1 MSKLTLNKTNKYLL
15 ACSFGPDSM
24 ALFYMLLNQGYNFEC
39 AIVNYHLRKESNDE
53 VKGLIDFASKNNIK
67 VHVLDYKG
75 KYVGNIEAKCR
86 QIRYSFFKDLVNKYG
101 FDSVLVAHHQDDLIE
116 TYLMQKSRQNCPIF
130 YGIKE
135 ETRIYGV
142 KVIRPL
148 LGFSKNTLMEIC
160 KSNNIPFA
168 VDKTNFDLSI
178 KRNYIRHEIVMKMND
193 SDRNDVLK
201 KIDKENA
208 KISTILG
215 SIDFL
220 KLNDVKYVVSL
231 DELSQKYALNYLV
244 KDINDK
250 YYLSNQNVGQ
260 IINILKSNKPN
271 SFTHIKGSLHLYRAY
286 DKFKITDVKL
296 EDINYSYSMGSPSL
310 LDTPFFYADFSKGAS
325 NRNVKDDDYP
335 ITIRKIRPG
344 DYVYIKGYKVLAR
357 RLFID
362 WKMPLGCRLVWPI
375 ILDKFGNPLYIPR
388 YQKDFVPTIDSN
400 FYVKF

>member
-1 MSKLTLNKTNKYLL
+1 MSKLTLDKTKSYLL

-24 ALFYMLLNQGYNFEC
+24 ALFYMLLNQDFNFEC

-53 VKGLIDFASKNNIK
+53 VKKLIDYASKNNIK

-135 ETRIYGV
+135 ETRINGV

-148 LGFSKNTLMEIC
+148 LGFSKSALLKIC
-160 KSNNIPFA
+160 KSNSIPFA

-178 KRNYIRHEIVMKMND
+178 KRNYIRHEIVMKMNEA
-193 SDRNDVLK
+193 DRNDVLK

-220 KLNDVKYVVSL
+220 KLNDAKYVVSL
-231 DELSQKYALNYLV
+231 DDLSQKYLLNYLV
-244 KDINDK
+244 KDINEK
-250 YYLSNQNVGQ
+250 YYLSRKNVGQ
-260 IINILKSNKPN
+260 IINILKSKKPN

-286 DKFKITDVKL
+286 DNFKITDVKL
-296 EDINYSYSMGSPSL
+296 EDVNYSYSMSSPSL
-310 LDTPFFYADFSKGAS
+310 LDAPFFYADFSKGAS

-362 WKMPLGCRLVWPI
+362 WKMPLECRLVWPI

-388 YQKDFVPTIDSN
+388 YQKDFVPTKDSN
-400 FYVKF
+400 FYVKY